1 MKIAK
6 IALFDFDGTITTDD
20 SLIKFIR
27 FVVGDT
33 KFVIGMAVLSPMLTA
48 YKLKLIPNY
57 KAKQYMLSYF
67 FKGMS
72 EEKFMK
78 VAKEYSLKYID
89 TILRPKAMEKIA
101 WHKEQGHKIVIV
113 SASIECWLKPWC
125 DKNDLDLIATKLQI
139 KDGIVTGKFLAK
151 NCYGIEKA
159 NRVQERYNLGGY
171 DHIYAYGDSC
181 GDKELLELADESFY
195 KPFRDK
201 ELEIMNFGARCLP
214 ATAKEKHATLSLV
227 NTAIPKE
234 K

>member
-1 MKIAK
+1 MTL
-6 IALFDFDGTITTDD
+6 ALFDFDGTITTDD

-33 KFVIGMAVLSPMLTA
+33 KFIWGMTLLSPMLTA

-72 EEKFMK
+72 EEKFLE
-78 VAKEYSLKYID
+78 VANEYSLNHID

-125 DKNDLDLIATKLQI
+125 DKNELELIATKLEI
-139 KDGIVTGKFLAK
+139 KNGIVTGRFKTK

-159 NRVQERYNLGGY
+159 VRVREIYNLDDY
-171 DHIYAYGDSC
+171 DHIYAYGDSR
-181 GDKELLELADESFY
+181 GDTELLELAHT
-195 KPFRDK
+195 KNFRA
-201 ELEIMNFGARCLP
+201 F
-214 ATAKEKHATLSLV
+214 
-227 NTAIPKE
+227 
-234 K
+234 